1 MEIRTLSRILFPF
14 ITLASLLV
22 LLLAFLFNSKPH
34 YYSTTFSE
42 KTHKYNIIRHGGC
55 VPYLYMGMHLCTAVL
70 EDTIVGNISAL
81 INPTLLLFI
90 GTRVNLLEKRKKNEN
105 SIKTVKLIKLQ
116 RK

>member
-34 YYSTTFSE
+34 YYSTTFLE
-42 KTHKYNIIRHGGC
+42 KTHKYNIIRHRGC

-90 GTRVNLLEKRKKNEN
+90 GTRVNLLEKKKEKRKLNKNCEVN
-105 SIKTVKLIKLQ
+105 
-116 RK
+116 